1 MENKN
6 RLAFQKSNYIL
17 MIAGITALIVG
28 FVLMTMDKEEY
39 GFGSLGLTVGPIIV
53 VIGFIIEIFAIIHK
67 PKSKE

>member
-17 MIAGITALIVG
+17 MIAGIVTLIIG
-28 FVLMTMDKEEY
+28 FVLMSMDKEEY
-39 GFGSLGLTVGPIIV
+39 GFGMLGLTIGPIIV
-53 VIGFIIEIFAIIHK
+53 VIGFITEIFAIIHK